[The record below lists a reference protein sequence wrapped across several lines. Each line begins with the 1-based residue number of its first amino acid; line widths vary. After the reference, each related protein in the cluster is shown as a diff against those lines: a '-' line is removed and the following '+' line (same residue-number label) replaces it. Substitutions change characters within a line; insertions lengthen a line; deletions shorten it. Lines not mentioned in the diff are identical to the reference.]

1 MAARRPKV
9 NESNLARRGRKTKWT
24 DIAVRQRE
32 RINLTVRQAAV
43 NIMNDLAER
52 GPAYSGEFRDSWR
65 ALPLGGAS
73 EPGTPGQYPYTT
85 RNIPKIGTRVKD
97 MERVAVFEI
106 INVAPYA
113 LYAMDIIPGVWRRPD
128 GAEPIGGVEFGIEY
142 GDRAF
147 GETFR
152 GEVSGEGENVSTAAA
167 NWYDDYVKGGG
178 MSKAVA
184 RSIKLSASKGDAGV
198 SFR

>member
-1 MAARRPKV
+1 MAARRPSIS
-9 NESNLARRGRKTKWT
+9 ESNLARRGRKTKWSG
-24 DIAVRQRE
+24 IAERQRE
-32 RINLTVRQAAV
+32 RINLTVRQAAA

-73 EPGTPGQYPYTT
+73 TSASPGQYPYST
-85 RNIPKIGTRVKD
+85 RNVPKIGTNVKD

-106 INVAPYA
+106 INIAPYA

-128 GAEPIGGVEFGIEY
+128 GAEPIGGVEFGIQY
-142 GDRAF
+142 GDREF

-152 GEVSGEGENVSTAAA
+152 YEVSGEGENVSTAEA
-167 NWYDDYVKGGG
+167 NWYDNYVKGGG

-184 RSIKLSASKGDAGV
+184 RSIKLSASKGSAGV